1 MPVLV
6 NRHWKHVQSKPPTLT
21 YHQAKLNRKLL
32 IAIEKKQV
40 VRVKRLLKR
49 GADVHYTDYRG
60 ETAIHLAAPHC
71 STDMIEVLLH
81 AGAKINGEDSN
92 GRTPIHSAALFGSNV
107 ETLIQA
113 GADINHKANSGTT
126 PLHVASTVDSVKTLL
141 RAGADVHS
149 RDRWGKTPLHMVWS
163 AEVADALLSAGADVN
178 SRDCENLTPLHCV
191 HQSSKSYE
199 LAELLVN
206 AGADLNA
213 RADREAMTPLSWI
226 QANPPR
232 QICSYSLFRT
242 GPSRSRE
249 AAFSRHKAKHAKL
262 IAFLQQCTGTG

>member
-49 GADVHYTDYRG
+49 GADVHYTDYRD
-60 ETAIHLAAPHC
+60 TNA
-71 STDMIEVLLH
+71 
-81 AGAKINGEDSN
+81 
-92 GRTPIHSAALFGSNV
+92 RTPIHSAALFGSNV